1 MDDIIE
7 DSPIIMGGVV
17 YLGLE
22 LVDKGIEIYKL
33 KIELLSSRL
42 WIVEGTKNR

>member
-1 MDDIIE
+1 M
-7 DSPIIMGGVV
+7 MGGVV

-22 LVDKGIEIYKL
+22 LVDELGIEVHKF

-42 WIVEGTKNR
+42 

>member
-1 MDDIIE
+1 MDCILV
-7 DSPIIMGGVV
+7 DSPNMMRGVV

-22 LVDKGIEIYKL
+22 LVDKLEIEVNKL

-42 WIVEGTKNR
+42 

>member
-1 MDDIIE
+1 M
-7 DSPIIMGGVV
+7 MGGVV

-22 LVDKGIEIYKL
+22 LIDKLGIEVNKL

-42 WIVEGTKNR
+42 

>member
-1 MDDIIE
+1 M
-7 DSPIIMGGVV
+7 MRGVV

-22 LVDKGIEIYKL
+22 LVDKSGIEVHKL

-42 WIVEGTKNR
+42 